1 MSNEKNN
8 VQPITTIIFECLA
21 GQHQLHEK
29 TFGDKTNY
37 SQDLYVHSGGAF
49 PERVR
54 VQLTDKDKP
63 FTIGKYYLKPSAI
76 VRGKYDKPELSP
88 YDLADHLAPLT

>member
-1 MSNEKNN
+1 MSKENS
-8 VQPITTIIFECLA
+8 VVTTIVFECLA
-21 GQHQLHEK
+21 GQNEVHEK
-29 TFGDKTNY
+29 KFGDNVNY

-54 VQLTDKDKP
+54 VQIQKDKP
-63 FTIGKYYLKPSAI
+63 FTVGKYYLKPSAV

-88 YDLADHLAPLT
+88 YDLADHLALLPAS